1 MWNVKLIKQL
11 IDKLGLSKRILLQEY
26 PSLETLARVTTG
38 RRPLVTLLNCSPDK
52 IMDLAFSPE
61 EVRLVSALEGQEIDR
76 LREAAGLVS
85 YFRHYCFAKNL
96 VELGYSDIDERM
108 LEMIILEFPLY
119 NVEYCK
125 DEVRYVVDRLR
136 RKSSKMLELLTR
148 YPICEKTSP
157 LNVLAYMVLDLNLV
171 GIRSVIND
179 FFINFNQDPEGQ
191 ILRLLTA
198 HIVYVF
204 LPAVSQ
210 GSLIVVSGLVA
221 KLIHEY
227 SPSSIIEFHRKT
239 STSATAL
246 ALEEALRQYRLV
258 LSRALEALDKSV
270 DMFELPRILED
281 LQSIEECIKSSLS
294 LSQNFKYFVLML
306 TPPRSR
312 STYYVPAR
320 YISNIGLLVRVPQS
334 DERLSG

>member
-1 MWNVKLIKQL
+1 MWDVRLIRQF

-38 RRPLVTLLNCSPDK
+38 RRPLVTLVNCGPDG
-52 IMDLAFSPE
+52 IMDLVFGPD
-61 EVRLVSALEGQEIDR
+61 EVRIVNALESDNINR
-76 LREAAGLVS
+76 LREAASLVS

-108 LEMIILEFPLY
+108 LEMIVLEFPLY

-125 DEVRYVVDRLR
+125 DEVRYVIDRLR
-136 RKSSKMLELLTR
+136 RRSSKMLDMLMR

-171 GIRSVIND
+171 GVRSVIND
-179 FFINFNQDPEGQ
+179 FFINFNQDPERQ
-191 ILRLLTA
+191 IFKLLAA
-198 HIVYVF
+198 HMVYVF

-210 GSLIVVSGLVA
+210 GSLIVTSGLIA
-221 KLIHEY
+221 KLLHEH
-227 SPSSIIEFHRKT
+227 SPSSIIEFQRKT
-239 STSATAL
+239 SRKAAEVEL
-246 ALEEALRQYRLV
+246 GQVLRQYRLA

-270 DMFELPRILED
+270 DMFELPKMVDD
-281 LQSIEECIKSSLS
+281 LQMLEESIKDALS
-294 LSQNFKYFVLML
+294 LTQSFKYLILML

-312 STYYVPAR
+312 STYYIPAR
-320 YISNIGLLVRVPQS
+320 YISNIGLLVRVPC
-334 DERLSG
+334 E